1 VEREKLFLRYAP
13 LNIKLHSDFNNH
25 EQDPVANTL
34 LTHFHASDM
43 SALHSSP
50 NGDCFF
56 NSVSLLLIG
65 DETRSTELRYRC
77 CIEMVLKKNEIMI
90 LPQYKR
96 LTVLCPPFEEDC
108 IRCVHQGTDATMHMF
123 LATSMLLNLPIKVMY
138 AAVNSA
144 NTYIFKT
151 LNTLIRPKF
160 ADPKQGN
167 LTLMWTSMS
176 VPTKPPT
183 DVEPWVANHVV
194 PLVDNVKQGEIYSM
208 THFRRLKESQDKPHS
223 FQSENRYDVLQHE
236 VIEMHDEDT
245 DKGSPH
251 LLTIERTKQL
261 VQ

>member
-1 VEREKLFLRYAP
+1 
-13 LNIKLHSDFNNH
+13 
-25 EQDPVANTL
+25 
-34 LTHFHASDM
+34 
-43 SALHSSP
+43 
-50 NGDCFF
+50 
-56 NSVSLLLIG
+56 
-65 DETRSTELRYRC
+65 
-77 CIEMVLKKNEIMI
+77 MI

-96 LTVLCPPFEEDC
+96 LTVLCPSFEEDC

-151 LNTLIRPKF
+151 LNTLIRPEF

-194 PLVDNVKQGEIYSM
+194 PLVDNVKQSEIYSM
-208 THFRRLKESQDKPHS
+208 THIRRLKESQDKPHS

-245 DKGSPH
+245 DRGSPH
-251 LLTIERTKQL
+251 LLTMDERK
-261 VQ
+261 